1 MNSAKNEIIRYIDT
15 ISLFTISAFLFILPV
30 FFLATT
36 TDAFVLPKQ
45 IALSVAIGMF
55 TLLFAV
61 KTVAEGKLK
70 IRTSPF
76 DVAVTIIIAIAF
88 ASALL
93 ARNQFDSL
101 IAFVPLFFTGIL
113 YFAIVNLVKK
123 EKQLLLV
130 LSALTAGAVLSA
142 ILTIFSFLGVY
153 PLPFEY
159 TKVSF
164 FTTFGSLLDQ
174 ALYLAIV
181 LPITGYFVYAF
192 SATLRGKESTT
203 SHTPFT
209 TAAQER
215 KQSTSVLLFSVAFV
229 IIAIAL
235 GMTIYMLTTTQR
247 PLILPFETGL
257 QVGVSTL
264 SGVNEGVLKNFLIGS
279 GFGTFIT
286 DFTRFKP
293 AGFNANPDLW
303 SFVFFRSSSFALELL
318 ATTGLLGFAAFIYLV
333 FKIFKT
339 KTFFLPLSVAVLA
352 AFLMPFSFTITTLFF
367 VLLAIFAVVI
377 IHANPQKYSEAE
389 FYLVALKKG
398 LFALKP
404 EGERVNLNDQEKR
417 YSRILPI
424 AFFLIILVIVG
435 APLFYA
441 GRLVAADL
449 TFQRS
454 LVAASENNGLETYNL
469 QNSAIQLF
477 PYRDVYRRSF
487 SQTNLALANSLARS
501 VGENQDASP
510 SAQLQ
515 QNITTLIQQSI
526 NEGRAAVALAPMT
539 TFNWNNLSSVYRSL
553 IGFGEN
559 ADQFALATA
568 QQAIALDPNNPQQYI
583 DLGGLFYQVQAYDE
597 AIRQFQIAINLKPD
611 YANAYY
617 NLGHAYE
624 EKGEFENAVAAYR
637 AVSNLVTDD
646 EENKAKI
653 DAEIKALEERIAS
666 GDTGETTET
675 EPTEDLNVNAEPENA
690 LPDREPEIA
699 IPGPDDEEEDEN
711 TEEEDGEGASPTPAN

>member
-1 MNSAKNEIIRYIDT
+1 MNTKKEISLYLEN
-15 ISLFTISAFLFILPV
+15 ISLFLVGAFLVLLPIL
-30 FFLATT
+30 FLAST

-45 IALSVAIGMF
+45 IALSVAIGVF
-55 TLLFAV
+55 SLLFAV
-61 KTVAEGKLK
+61 KTVAEGKLR

-76 DVAVTIIIAIAF
+76 DVAVAILVV
-88 ASALL
+88 ASFLSAILSVN
-93 ARNQFDSL
+93 RFDAL
-101 IAFVPLFFTGIL
+101 IAFVPFFFIGIL

-123 EKQLLLV
+123 ERQLLLI
-130 LSALTAGAVLSA
+130 LSCLTTGAVLSS
-142 ILTIFSFLGVY
+142 ILTIFSFFQVY

-159 TKVSF
+159 THVSF

-192 SATLRGKESTT
+192 SANLRTSSSDV

-215 KQSTSVLLFSVAFV
+215 KHSTSVLLFSVAFV
-229 IIAIAL
+229 IILIAL
-235 GMTIYMLTTTQR
+235 GLTIYMLTTSQK
-247 PLILPFETGL
+247 PLILPFEAGLQTGL
-257 QVGVSTL
+257 SAISQG
-264 SGVNEGVLKNFLIGS
+264 SGNVVKNVFLGS
-279 GFGTFIT
+279 GFGTFLA

-293 AGFNANPDLW
+293 ATFNSNPTLW

-318 ATTGLLGFAAFIYLV
+318 ATTGLLGFGAFLYLV
-333 FKIFKT
+333 FRIFKT
-339 KTFFLPLSVAVLA
+339 KSFFLPLTVAVLA
-352 AFLMPFSFTITTLFF
+352 AFLMPFSFTIMTLFF
-367 VLLAIFAVVI
+367 VLLAIFAVVL
-377 IHANPQKYSEAE
+377 IHAHPDKYSESE

-404 EGERVNLNDQEKR
+404 EGERVHLDDSEKR
-417 YSRILPI
+417 YSRILPV
-424 AFFLIILVIVG
+424 AFLLIVLAVVG
-435 APLFYA
+435 IPLFYA
-441 GRLVAADL
+441 GRLVASDL
-449 TFQRS
+449 IFQRS
-454 LVAASENNGLETYNL
+454 LIAASQNNGLETYNL
-469 QNSAIQLF
+469 QNSAIQVF

-501 VGENQDASP
+501 IGENQEASP

-526 NEGRAAVALAPMT
+526 NEGRAAVAISPMT
-539 TFNWNNLSSVYRSL
+539 TFNWNNLSSIYRSL

-559 ADQFALATA
+559 ADSFALATA

-583 DLGGLFYQVQAYDE
+583 ELGGLLYQLQQYEE

-624 EKGEFENAVAAYR
+624 ENGNFENAIAAYQ
-637 AVSNLVTDD
+637 AVSNLVKDD
-646 EENKAKI
+646 KENKEKI
-653 DAEIKALEERIAS
+653 DAEIKALQERIAS
-666 GDTGETTET
+666 GATTREDSEET
-675 EPTEDLNVNAEPENA
+675 EPTEDLSVADEPENA
-690 LPDREPEIA
+690 LPNREPEIE
-699 IPGPDDEEEDEN
+699 IPGPNDTPTPTPRGGN
-711 TEEEDGEGASPTPAN
+711 PSPTPNAN